1 MSTQIRL
8 SERHCYAAADLFDLV
23 VDVKRY
29 PDFIG
34 PITALRL
41 VEDRSRGD
49 QLDFTAQV
57 RVRYQIVAETFTTR
71 VQADREAGEIKV
83 SFVSGPFR
91 KLSNLWRLRPLS
103 DGSTWLE
110 FELDAEF
117 KNGFLQMM
125 LEKNRERAASRL
137 TQRFID
143 EAERRYAPSGDPA
156 LDLTEE
162 IDALVK

>member
-8 SERHCYAAADLFDLV
+8 SERHFYAAGDLFDLV

-41 VEDRSRGD
+41 TEDKSHGE

-57 RVRYQIVAETFTTR
+57 RVRYQVVAETFTTR
-71 VQADREAGEIKV
+71 VVADRETGEIRV

-91 KLSNLWRLRPLS
+91 KLSNVWRMRPLS

-125 LEKNRERAASRL
+125 LDKNRARAATSL
-137 TQRFID
+137 TRRFID
-143 EAERRYAPSGDPA
+143 EAERRYARAGDPG
-156 LDLTEE
+156 LDLTHE
-162 IDALVK
+162 IKALAE